1 MCLGHSPNR
10 KHIHAFFNQ
19 GMKRPAYSVNHG
31 LRGNDNAGF
40 VLSEDLSAV
49 YIIAYA
55 GHGDTKGF
63 NSRKIHNYALHPV
76 HLDELD
82 SVENSDQERVIGY
95 DARERQKHDPM
106 LEFILDSVAYQRLID
121 RNAKRPGLL
130 RQKMSSALKLG
141 REA

>member
-1 MCLGHSPNR
+1 MCLGHRPNR
-10 KHIHAFFNQ
+10 KHIDAFFNQ

-31 LRGNDNAGF
+31 FRGNDNAGL

-49 YIIAYA
+49 YTIAYA
-55 GHGDTKGF
+55 GHGGTEGF

-76 HLDELD
+76 NFDELY
-82 SVENSDQERVIGY
+82 SLENSDHERVIGY

-106 LEFILDSVAYQRLID
+106 REFIIDSVAHRLLID

-130 RQKMSSALKLG
+130 RQSPDEFGA
-141 REA
+141 ETWA